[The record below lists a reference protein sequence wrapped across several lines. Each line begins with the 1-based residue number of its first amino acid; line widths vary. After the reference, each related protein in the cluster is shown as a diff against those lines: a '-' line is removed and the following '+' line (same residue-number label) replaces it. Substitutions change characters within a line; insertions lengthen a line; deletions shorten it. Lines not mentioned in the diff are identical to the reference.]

1 MFNDCGQL
9 RNVHFSGMT
18 SNNPINLKRAEYAE
32 RMFRNCENLPS
43 SDIISTVSSM
53 AYLRNAANM
62 FQGTRIESYPFNNNG
77 NNGLLPYL
85 ENAADMF
92 LGCDNLTLDFTAI
105 NNKFPELKKGCYMF
119 KGVGNATGKWY
130 TSLPSL
136 YDSVAM
142 FADTAI
148 QHLGG
153 TNLGEVLDFNSVA

>member
-1 MFNDCGQL
+1 M
-9 RNVHFSGMT
+9 S
-18 SNNPINLKRAEYAE
+18 
-32 RMFRNCENLPS
+32 
-43 SDIISTVSSM
+43 
-53 AYLRNAANM
+53 YLRNAANM
-62 FQGTRIESYPFNNNG
+62 FQGTRIESYPFNDNG

-85 ENAADMF
+85 ENAAEMF

-130 TSLPSL
+130 TILPSL

-148 QHLGG
+148 QHIGG
-153 TNLGEVLDFNSVA
+153 TNLGEVLDFNSVAEGYNMFANCVSLTDCYMSLSSLINGSDMFNNCTALQTVTLNNLT